1 MEYLIDTGPRPRAQA
16 KSQSTKL
23 GQVTLMALAA
33 TGAAGA
39 VLTVLSLFGF

>member
-1 MEYLIDTGPRPRAQA
+1 MEYLIDTGPRPRGRATTH
-16 KSQSTKL
+16 STKL